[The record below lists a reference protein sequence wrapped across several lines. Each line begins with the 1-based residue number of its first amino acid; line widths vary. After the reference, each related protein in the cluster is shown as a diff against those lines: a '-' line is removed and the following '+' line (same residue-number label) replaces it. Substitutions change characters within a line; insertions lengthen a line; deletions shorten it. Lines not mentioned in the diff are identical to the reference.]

1 MALTVRQ
8 NGSHPFNFNCKKS
21 IQAVAFLLKQ
31 NHDTNNSDN
40 YMRLLKLLLFADR
53 KSLEETG
60 SPITGDRFVAMKK
73 GPTLSELLDLVKQQ
87 SINSSEW
94 DKYIQKEGFNI
105 RLINDPGNDEL
116 CRYEIELLSKIW
128 QQYREKGE
136 WDVANESEQLSE
148 FIKNP
153 PGESSRYIS
162 LSDILE
168 ALGKSDWLAEIL
180 DRERE
185 NTEIDSILGIS
196 R

>member
-1 MALTVRQ
+1 MSAATRQ
-8 NGSHPFNFNCKKS
+8 NESHPFNFNCKKS
-21 IQAVAFLLKQ
+21 IQAAAFLLKQ
-31 NHDTNNSDN
+31 NHETNKSDN

-73 GPTLSELLDLVKQQ
+73 GPTLSGLLDLVKQQ

-105 RLINDPGNDEL
+105 RLIDDPGNDEL

-136 WDVANESEQLSE
+136 WDVAYESEQLPE

-153 PGESSRYIS
+153 PMGSSKYIS

-168 ALGKSDWLAEIL
+168 ALEKSDWLAEIL

-185 NTEIDSILGIS
+185 KAKIDNILSIS
-196 R
+196 H

>member
-1 MALTVRQ
+1 MNATTRQ
-8 NGSHPFNFNCKKS
+8 NVPHPFNFNCKKS

-31 NHDTNNSDN
+31 NHETNKSDN

-94 DKYIQKEGFNI
+94 DKYIQREGFSI

-128 QQYREKGE
+128 QQYKEKGE
-136 WDVANESEQLSE
+136 WDVADESEKLPE

-153 PGESSRYIS
+153 PGESSKYIS
-162 LSDILE
+162 LSDVLE

-180 DRERE
+180 NSERE
-185 NTEIDSILGIS
+185 AAEIASILGIS